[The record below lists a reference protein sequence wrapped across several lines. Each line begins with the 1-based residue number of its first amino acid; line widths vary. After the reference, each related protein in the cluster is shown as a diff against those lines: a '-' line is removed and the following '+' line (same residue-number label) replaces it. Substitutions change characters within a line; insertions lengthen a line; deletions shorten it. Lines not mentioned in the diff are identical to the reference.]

1 LLGVPVPRHCQG
13 TYVEAVFD
21 ASAAAPFDAV
31 AEAAGNELR
40 TVQGIYAYRSL
51 THWQWEDIYYQRHA
65 FTDQYLLN
73 PDVNRRAELDALDTK
88 ASTSSLLEA
97 ASTSGDATAYK
108 QLLTDVQGVLDAARD
123 ASARASGLRNQCVAA
138 FILLLVFALAVFAMQ
153 IQTFCDPLVVLIPS
167 RSWRHYQDS
176 QAALFCLGLVLG
188 YYSFVIVVFAI
199 FLGANS
205 FPWSSSVVALP
216 QNIWTFLLITLL
228 PGVAAAYLLNRV
240 VTLRWAVW
248 PSIRTGISPLG
259 VLAFIFV
266 DEVQA
271 FQRIEMLYLARFY
284 FVLWALFGA
293 CILGVLSSR
302 FSFIVPLVFYNKY
315 VDTDLWEF
323 RFIVMTVQLMTLPLL
338 AAAMWGLF
346 RWSSTRVDLQAMAS
360 LNELKIAKFDRRQG
374 DTEESFEQHSFIRS
388 ALKRASGV
396 IDGKGQPTAA
406 AKLAEMFAEEGV
418 AEEDV
423 FGAANGSGRGS
434 KPRPASGTIDL
445 NERFEEV
452 HQEILE
458 RRQEHADMQADM
470 RTLNVQSMDLQDEI
484 DEIMTELQQNQDQIN
499 HGVKEL
505 ETLIVRRFEEM
516 QQAEEDEKAAKAALA
531 VDAETKFS
539 VDEDDENYVA
549 GLDPAARRQLRRQR
563 LVEEQRKRIAFEEK
577 DKAEADGKIR
587 TLQAELAKLLEAN
600 KRLQYKVESCE
611 HTVDETRDAI
621 EDMSFQMSQCTVQ
634 KENALAVLTGE
645 TNYLTEHQIMV
656 QRKASELTSKMAE
669 IEASITAGGYKLQRV
684 LHANELGT
692 ADRRRELVGLQA
704 EVDALKQQFERMR
717 DDVRVLYTDKT
728 ALHSQLAS
736 AQKEAADAEQTVA
749 NYRKSAANL
758 LA

>member
-1 LLGVPVPRHCQG
+1 VPRHCQG

-346 RWSSTRVDLQAMAS
+346 RWSSTRVDVQAMAS

-374 DTEESFEQHSFIRS
+374 GHPRTVGPLQRPLS
-388 ALKRASGV
+388 AAPDDGPMSNASDDGLMLTAPDVGRAGLPSNGRRHRRV
-396 IDGKGQPTAA
+396 VRAA
-406 AKLAEMFAEEGV
+406 LIHPLGAQASLGR
-418 AEEDV
+418 DRRQ
-423 FGAANGSGRGS
+423 GAAHRGGQACRDVCGGGRGGGG
-434 KPRPASGTIDL
+434 R
-445 NERFEEV
+445 
-452 HQEILE
+452 
-458 RRQEHADMQADM
+458 
-470 RTLNVQSMDLQDEI
+470 
-484 DEIMTELQQNQDQIN
+484 
-499 HGVKEL
+499 
-505 ETLIVRRFEEM
+505 VR
-516 QQAEEDEKAAKAALA
+516 
-531 VDAETKFS
+531 
-539 VDEDDENYVA
+539 
-549 GLDPAARRQLRRQR
+549 RRQR
-563 LVEEQRKRIAFEEK
+563 QRQ
-577 DKAEADGKIR
+577 G
-587 TLQAELAKLLEAN
+587 
-600 KRLQYKVESCE
+600 
-611 HTVDETRDAI
+611 
-621 EDMSFQMSQCTVQ
+621 
-634 KENALAVLTGE
+634 
-645 TNYLTEHQIMV
+645 
-656 QRKASELTSKMAE
+656 
-669 IEASITAGGYKLQRV
+669 
-684 LHANELGT
+684 
-692 ADRRRELVGLQA
+692 
-704 EVDALKQQFERMR
+704 
-717 DDVRVLYTDKT
+717 
-728 ALHSQLAS
+728 
-736 AQKEAADAEQTVA
+736 
-749 NYRKSAANL
+749 
-758 LA
+758 

>member
-1 LLGVPVPRHCQG
+1 MLALNSSSRLLVGQFSQLNTAGFLHGASYARGSTYASAIAAKAALLDRVVASLSAPDAPPTTLLVLSEHGHLERGGAGGGSADEREVRLPQPRSTPHSRLPDLPIAAVAPRLSAAHSLGQVPLLAYRFGSRLGLPPGSGGMVEPDAAARCEGGSHSTIDVPTTMAGLLGVPVPRHCQG

-284 FVLWALFGA
+284 FVTTLRWPLRSQAGRPPPLPTATSARPWPTRGLVALPAAALAPTLTSPPSLQVLWALFGA

-374 DTEESFEQHSFIRS
+374 GHPRTVGPLQRPLS
-388 ALKRASGV
+388 AAPDDGPMSNASDDGLMLTAPDVGRAGLPSNGRRHRRV
-396 IDGKGQPTAA
+396 VRAA
-406 AKLAEMFAEEGV
+406 LIHPLGAQASLGR
-418 AEEDV
+418 DRRQ
-423 FGAANGSGRGS
+423 GAAHRGGQACRDVCGGGRGGGG
-434 KPRPASGTIDL
+434 R
-445 NERFEEV
+445 
-452 HQEILE
+452 
-458 RRQEHADMQADM
+458 
-470 RTLNVQSMDLQDEI
+470 
-484 DEIMTELQQNQDQIN
+484 
-499 HGVKEL
+499 
-505 ETLIVRRFEEM
+505 VR
-516 QQAEEDEKAAKAALA
+516 
-531 VDAETKFS
+531 
-539 VDEDDENYVA
+539 
-549 GLDPAARRQLRRQR
+549 RRQR
-563 LVEEQRKRIAFEEK
+563 QRQ
-577 DKAEADGKIR
+577 G
-587 TLQAELAKLLEAN
+587 
-600 KRLQYKVESCE
+600 
-611 HTVDETRDAI
+611 
-621 EDMSFQMSQCTVQ
+621 
-634 KENALAVLTGE
+634 
-645 TNYLTEHQIMV
+645 
-656 QRKASELTSKMAE
+656 
-669 IEASITAGGYKLQRV
+669 
-684 LHANELGT
+684 
-692 ADRRRELVGLQA
+692 
-704 EVDALKQQFERMR
+704 
-717 DDVRVLYTDKT
+717 
-728 ALHSQLAS
+728 
-736 AQKEAADAEQTVA
+736 
-749 NYRKSAANL
+749 
-758 LA
+758 